1 MLGLAFS
8 GGKDSMACWYLYRDQ
23 QPVVIFVNTGKAYP
37 ETLELIEEIRK
48 EAKEFIEVMTNQEAQ
63 TEANG
68 IPSDIVA
75 IDWTPFGQSLSGEKE
90 TKMQP
95 YLNCCYENISGPLM
109 RAAKERGIT
118 ELIRGQRIDDSHKS
132 PARHGSVVDG
142 ITFIQPIEDWT
153 EKQTLDFVRS
163 QRGFLPDHYKI
174 EHTSLDCYDCT
185 AFMAHSADRIAWTKE
200 KYPEFYEKYLA
211 KMCALKAALKPTLD
225 ALERANG

>member
-23 QPVVIFVNTGKAYP
+23 HPIVIFVNTGKAYP

-48 EAKEFIEVMTNQEAQ
+48 EAREFIEVMTDQEAQ
-63 TEANG
+63 TKANG

-75 IDWTPFGQSLSGEKE
+75 VDWTPFGQSLSGEKE

-95 YLNCCYENISGPLM
+95 YLQCCYENISGPLM
-109 RAAKERGIT
+109 QAAKERGIT

-153 EKQTLDFVRS
+153 EKQTFDFVRS

-200 KYPEFYEKYLA
+200 KHPEFYEKYSA
-211 KMCALKAALKPTLD
+211 KICALKAALKPTLD